1 MHQNV
6 IVIDDFYSNPDEVR
20 EFALNV
26 PYPEPEGG
34 NTLTLEK
41 ILMGVGILMKSIR
54 NLRMLQR
61 KN

>member
-26 PYPEPEGG
+26 PYPEP
-34 NTLTLEK
+34 LILEK
-41 ILMGVGILMKSIR
+41 ILMEVGILMKFIKS
-54 NLRMLQR
+54 LRILQR
-61 KN
+61 RN